1 MATTGNRKDPY
12 RGFNFRVE
20 IDNITVGAFS
30 DVSGRS
36 SDGDI
41 VEFCDAARQLHIRKL
56 TGLRKFSNITLKRG
70 YTDNRELWNWRNNI
84 VDSIPDRRDGTIV
97 LMDEERNDVL
107 RWEFEG
113 GWIHKIDGP
122 TFNTKGN
129 DVAIESVE
137 LVVESLI
144 LKEAAV

>member
-1 MATTGNRKDPY
+1 MATGDRKDPY

-20 IDNITVGAFS
+20 IDNITIGAFS
-30 DVSGRS
+30 DVSGLS

-41 VEFCDAARQLHIRKL
+41 VEYRDGTDRQLHVRKL
-56 TGLRKFSNITLKRG
+56 IGRPKFDKVTLKHG
-70 YTDNRELWNWRNNI
+70 QTDNRELWNWRSNI
-84 VDSIPDRRDGTIV
+84 VNGIADRRNGAII

-122 TFNTKGN
+122 TFNAKGN
-129 DVAIESVE
+129 DVAMETVEIVIES
-137 LVVESLI
+137 LT
-144 LKEAAV
+144 LK